1 MKDKDILDLLGLTDR
16 KINLTLEDDLNYIID
31 NGMDVY
37 LKKEQEYNDKKQEF
51 INMFKDCYDDLC
63 VFMEQDPKQR
73 VAISCFT
80 CQNGI
85 DLRKQYGKPKK
96 K

>member
-37 LKKEQEYNDKKQEF
+37 LKKAEAKAPVGKFSRLEDALKYLNIKVDFEVEPPEDALNLNDKNLF
-51 INMFKDCYDDLC
+51 FY
-63 VFMEQDPKQR
+63 
-73 VAISCFT
+73 
-80 CQNGI
+80 
-85 DLRKQYGKPKK
+85 
-96 K
+96 